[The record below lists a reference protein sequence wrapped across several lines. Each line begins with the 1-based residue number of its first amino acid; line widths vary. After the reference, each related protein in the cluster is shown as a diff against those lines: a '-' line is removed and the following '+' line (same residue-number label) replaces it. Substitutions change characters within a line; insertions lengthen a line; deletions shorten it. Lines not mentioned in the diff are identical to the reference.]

1 MTIEAKDIIVK
12 PVLTEKATVEM
23 EKNNRYAFV
32 VKLNANK
39 NQIKHA
45 VEKFFNVKVE
55 KIATTTTA
63 GKTKRSGKS
72 TKKLSSVK
80 KAYVTIKN
88 GQKIEFFKNI

>member
-1 MTIEAKDIIVK
+1 MDINNVIIK
-12 PVLTEKATVEM
+12 PVLTEKATGLM
-23 EKNNRYAFV
+23 EKENRYAFI

-39 NQIKHA
+39 NQIKSA

-55 KIATTTTA
+55 KISTTTSA
-63 GKTKRSGKS
+63 GKTKRSMKGVRK
-72 TKKLSSVK
+72 TSSVK